1 MSTEQV
7 NLDEIDID
15 DLPKRKAV
23 YAIFAQDKESG
34 EPIHCRYA
42 GETDNL
48 EERTKSHLS
57 KEEQNDCL
65 REFMQSNKTKLM
77 IYELMSNSTKEDRLE
92 KEREWIKKYNPE
104 CNE

>member
-1 MSTEQV
+1 MNANPI
-7 NLDEIDID
+7 NLSEIALA
-15 DLPKRKAV
+15 DLPQRKAV

-34 EPIHCRYA
+34 KPTNCRYV

-48 EERTKSHLS
+48 AERTRAHFS

-77 IYELMSNSTKEDRLE
+77 IYELMPNSTKEERLE
-92 KEREWIKKYNPE
+92 EEEKWTEKYTPV